1 MVSRAYEC
9 LFAKE
14 SHTPRLE
21 RTIFFLLETE
31 CCKYGRCFQ
40 VYRHDLCFVY
50 RRSSD
55 RNSLFSHA
63 KENSGCTG
71 GLHETNKKSRRPFR
85 VGQHRRPL
93 PLYHASRSE
102 EHTSELQLPDHLV
115 CRLLLEKKKKT
126 GRRATRRGGGRARGC
141 GRG

>member
-21 RTIFFLLETE
+21 RTISFPLETE
-31 CCKYGRCFQ
+31 CCKSGRCFQ

-50 RRSSD
+50 RRSSY

-71 GLHETNKKSRRPFR
+71 ELHETNKESRRPFR
-85 VGQHRRPL
+85 MGQHRRPL
-93 PLYHASRSE
+93 PLYHASA
-102 EHTSELQLPDHLV
+102 
-115 CRLLLEKKKKT
+115 CRLHIGDGM
-126 GRRATRRGGGRARGC
+126 GREHLRQPVKPGVAGEPRPP
-141 GRG
+141 